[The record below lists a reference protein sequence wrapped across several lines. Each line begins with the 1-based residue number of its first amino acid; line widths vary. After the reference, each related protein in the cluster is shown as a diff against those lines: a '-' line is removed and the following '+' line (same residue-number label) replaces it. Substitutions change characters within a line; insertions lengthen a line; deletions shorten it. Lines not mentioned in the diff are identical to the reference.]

1 MENKK
6 NKKKISFK
14 YNISEYWDFL
24 KKYKPLFFVTLFF
37 TFLVEGFLLVDKFLF
52 KIVIDNGTEFV
63 NGSLAQEIFIKTLII
78 VAIIFIGILIV
89 RTISKWLSMHVLQ
102 ILEGNLMQ
110 DLKTKYFS
118 HIVRLSHNFHTT
130 HKTGALISR
139 MNRGSGAIEGMTDI
153 LAFQF
158 APLFFNII
166 IVGFTL
172 AYFNIASALV
182 ILGITILFVSYS
194 FFIQQIQ
201 QESKLNFNTNIDSER
216 GFVGDVFTNIDSI
229 KYFGKELNIQNKFTN
244 ATEKTKLS
252 LLKYWNYY
260 KWFDSGHFAI
270 LGVGTFFLVYF
281 PLMDFLAGNLTLGT
295 LVFIFTAY
303 GSIVGPLFGFVW
315 GMRGFYKVM
324 ADFEDLFEY
333 SKIENDIKD
342 KPNAKNLK
350 VEKGEIKFD
359 NVSFNYGKKRAFC
372 LHKFNLNI
380 KNGEKVA
387 FVGHSGCGKT
397 TLIKLLYR
405 LYDVNE
411 GDILIDK
418 ENITKVKQE
427 SLREELSIVPQECVL
442 FDDTI
447 YNNIKFSNPK
457 ATKKDVWNAI
467 KFAQL
472 DNVIKNF
479 PEEEKTI
486 VGERGVKLSGGEKQR
501 VSIAR
506 AVLANKKIL
515 VLDEATSALDSKTE
529 YDIQFALEKLL
540 KGKTAIIIAH
550 RLSTIMNA
558 DRIIVMRSG
567 KIIQQGK
574 HNELINQEGEYKK
587 LWGLQKGGYV
597 K

>member
-1 MENKK
+1 VNT
-6 NKKKISFK
+6 
-14 YNISEYWDFL
+14 WDFL

-270 LGVGTFFLVYF
+270 LGVGTF
-281 PLMDFLAGNLTLGT
+281 
-295 LVFIFTAY
+295 
-303 GSIVGPLFGFVW
+303 S
-315 GMRGFYKVM
+315 
-324 ADFEDLFEY
+324 
-333 SKIENDIKD
+333 
-342 KPNAKNLK
+342 
-350 VEKGEIKFD
+350 
-359 NVSFNYGKKRAFC
+359 
-372 LHKFNLNI
+372 
-380 KNGEKVA
+380 
-387 FVGHSGCGKT
+387 
-397 TLIKLLYR
+397 
-405 LYDVNE
+405 
-411 GDILIDK
+411 
-418 ENITKVKQE
+418 
-427 SLREELSIVPQECVL
+427 
-442 FDDTI
+442 
-447 YNNIKFSNPK
+447 
-457 ATKKDVWNAI
+457 
-467 KFAQL
+467 
-472 DNVIKNF
+472 
-479 PEEEKTI
+479 
-486 VGERGVKLSGGEKQR
+486 
-501 VSIAR
+501 
-506 AVLANKKIL
+506 
-515 VLDEATSALDSKTE
+515 
-529 YDIQFALEKLL
+529 
-540 KGKTAIIIAH
+540 
-550 RLSTIMNA
+550 
-558 DRIIVMRSG
+558 
-567 KIIQQGK
+567 
-574 HNELINQEGEYKK
+574 
-587 LWGLQKGGYV
+587 
-597 K
+597 